1 MKTTLLLPLCA
12 AALFCPAFSSAQ
24 EAKTYSIKYE
34 RPDKVG
40 EKWREEAKAVI
51 EKSQTLKQG
60 DKVIKEEKRDL
71 RVTLSGEVEVLEV
84 SAKGDAMKSKFK
96 VEKFTIQDEE
106 TPETQPVKPGTV
118 ITATGGEGR
127 KDKFEADGKEIT
139 GDAAEALGELIQMK
153 AADDKD
159 LDEDAMLG
167 TKTPRAAGT
176 EWEVDRKAFLES
188 LPDDAPFDL
197 EEEDV
202 TGKVKFPAVKTV
214 NGIECC
220 QVQMAVTLKPKELKG
235 MPPGFKPSKINFK
248 VSHERMV
255 AVDLALKSPGEKMDQ
270 LMEFSGT
277 IKGPAGSV
285 EMSVY
290 HRTTKERKRSEL
302 K

>member
-1 MKTTLLLPLCA
+1 MKTIPLHPLCV
-12 AALFCPAFSSAQ
+12 AALLCPLFSSAQ
-24 EAKTYSIKYE
+24 EAKTYTIQFE

-51 EKSQTLKQG
+51 EKSQLVKQG

-84 SAKGDAMKSKFK
+84 SARGDAMKSKFK

-106 TPETQPVKPGTV
+106 SPETQPVKPGTV

-159 LDEDAMLG
+159 MDENAVLG
-167 TKTPRAAGT
+167 TKTPRAAGS

-188 LPDDAPFDL
+188 LPDDAPFEL
-197 EEEDV
+197 EPEDV
-202 TGKVKFPAVKTV
+202 SGKVKFPAVKTV
-214 NGIECC
+214 NGIDYC
-220 QVQMAVTLKPKELKG
+220 QVQMAVTMKPKELKN

-248 VSHERMV
+248 ISHERLV
-255 AVDLALKSPGEKMDQ
+255 AVDPALKSPGEKMDQ
-270 LMEFSGT
+270 LLEFSGT
-277 IKGPAGSV
+277 VKGPAGSV
-285 EMSVY
+285 EMSVFQ
-290 HRTTKERKRSEL
+290 RTIKERKRTEL